1 MVTITIACK
10 NEEIKES
17 GDFSGNSITFCDS
30 AKNLSPG
37 KTSLRKIVKR
47 KRTARNRLPAFGEGY
62 CRPCS

>member
-37 KTSLRKIVKR
+37 KNLFAQNCEKEADS
-47 KRTARNRLPAFGEGY
+47 PE
-62 CRPCS
+62 